1 MSKISVSM
9 LCCLKLF
16 VECLVDLDVSIC
28 TMQANVDKDK
38 VKAALKAQQDQQ
50 LDNAS
55 ILDY

>member
-1 MSKISVSM
+1 M
-9 LCCLKLF
+9 
-16 VECLVDLDVSIC
+16 DLDVSIC